1 MVNRP
6 TNVRVR
12 GTSTRAVT
20 VHGAAW
26 AISTSARSDGKP
38 ISRAAWGPVKIEH
51 QAIEVDQPLHLPV
64 LAFASRVYRPVQNV
78 LQPRP
83 RTEYGVL
90 VLDVRTGKIAH
101 TETST
106 LPVSAMRASSDR
118 SKQQVALEFYR
129 TTISLS
135 FSD

>member
-1 MVNRP
+1 M
-6 TNVRVR
+6 
-12 GTSTRAVT
+12 
-20 VHGAAW
+20 
-26 AISTSARSDGKP
+26 
-38 ISRAAWGPVKIEH
+38 
-51 QAIEVDQPLHLPV
+51 